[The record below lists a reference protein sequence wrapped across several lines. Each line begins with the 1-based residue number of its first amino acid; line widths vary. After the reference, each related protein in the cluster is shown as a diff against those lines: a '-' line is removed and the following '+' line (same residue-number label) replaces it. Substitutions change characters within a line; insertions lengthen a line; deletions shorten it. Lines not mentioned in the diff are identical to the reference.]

1 MQKLGVCFGIL
12 SRITAAHCNQRIHN
26 TNINFFPLS
35 LPPFPLSLVL
45 WLSIQTLVHARVAF
59 SIRGYIA
66 RITYI
71 SLFCIELYLLLRITH
86 ISLFCIVLYLLSY
99 GLHIFICVVLYCIY
113 HYTDYTYLEQID
125 KEPPPFH
132 WTGHGRYQR
141 NCDFISACHQL
152 YPVRRPDLRGD
163 VRKALEKSVG
173 SWI

>member
-26 TNINFFPLS
+26 TNINFFPLPS
-35 LPPFPLSLVL
+35 PLPLSLVL

-59 SIRGYIA
+59 SIRGCIA
-66 RITYI
+66 
-71 SLFCIELYLLLRITH
+71 RITH
-86 ISLFCIVLYLLSY
+86 ISLYYIVS
-99 GLHIFICVVLYCIY
+99 YCIY
-113 HYTDYTYLEQID
+113 YYTDYTYLEQID